1 MLAEREDALDAV
13 RQAFASAGAG
23 SPGLLLVTGVPG
35 AGRSA
40 VLAEAANLVDGG
52 VEPARVLR
60 ADATLAESAFP
71 FGVVQQLVR
80 PVVTGADPAEH
91 DRWFTGPA
99 EAVRP
104 LFLDDVAHTAP
115 HTAPSADAVLPGLH
129 ALVSHLAEDR
139 PLLLAVDDLQWTDH
153 PSLRWLAY
161 LVRRLARTRLLLLAT
176 LADGHAVAEPGLVD
190 DIATAA
196 DRTVQLAPLSAVG
209 VHRVLVAEFGEPVDP
224 AFTAACHAVTGG
236 NPAALL
242 AVAHGLHARSV
253 RPTASAAAVVA
264 AESHGL
270 LRERRLFHLST
281 QPAPVREVAH
291 ALVVLGDGADTDLVA
306 EVAGLDSLG
315 CKSAVHALDRLGL
328 LSSVD
333 PPRLAD
339 PGVGVALEAVMPL
352 PQREALHRHAAT
364 VLHDAGHPAERVA
377 EQLLRVT
384 RGYLRWE
391 ADLLRSAAASAL
403 DRGAGER
410 AVRYL
415 RRALLA
421 GPPGG
426 PERARLLVDLAAAER
441 GADPA
446 SSVSHVAQAL
456 PDLPGVPEAAV
467 AVLSVPFALA
477 TRSPSVAAVL
487 RTHAAAPDPQLAVAN
502 PDLALRLEARGRALD
517 RFGKQGLTDAVA
529 RLRGFGVAR
538 PHDTGGGREL
548 LAVLAHAAAA
558 TAALPATEVAAL
570 GANLLDREQADPAHV
585 HTALPLVITAMVAAD
600 AGAVVAPWLERVWD
614 SAQRQESTGVRS
626 AVAAQHAAVLAA
638 TGNPGRARA
647 LALAVLDGDA
657 SAWPESTATATVVLT
672 SIALHTQDGELARRV
687 LDTAHDAADP
697 RLVLTHLVLRG
708 LLDALRGDVVAALD
722 KILACGERAARFGWT
737 NATALPWR
745 VWAAGLHQRLGDLD
759 RASALAER
767 EYAAA
772 LAWGAP
778 TAVGRALRLRGMLL
792 GGVEGIGALRA
803 AVDRLRAGGDPIEL
817 ARAQV
822 MLGRRLTALGDPAA
836 SQSVEEADR
845 IARAGGGVWPAGND
859 EAELTGPVLRLGAS
873 GAAELTRAEQ
883 SVVAMVVRGWTN
895 QRIADSLGVTRRA
908 VEKNLTG
915 AYRKLGVPGR
925 SVLVEQWRALVPELE
940 VHVADER

>member
-13 RQAFASAGAG
+13 RQGFAAAATG
-23 SPGLLLVTGVPG
+23 SPGLLLVTGAPG
-35 AGRSA
+35 SGRSA
-40 VLAEAANLVDGG
+40 VLAAAADLVEAG
-52 VEPARVLR
+52 VAPARVLR
-60 ADATLAESAFP
+60 ADATLAESGFP
-71 FGVVQQLVR
+71 FGVVQQLLR
-80 PVVTGADPAEH
+80 PAVTGADPAEH
-91 DRWFTGPA
+91 DRWFAGAA

-104 LFLDDVAHTAP
+104 LFLDDAAHA
-115 HTAPSADAVLPGLH
+115 APSTDAVLPGLH
-129 ALVSHLAEDR
+129 ALVARLADDH
-139 PLLLAVDDLQWTDH
+139 PLLLAVDDLQWTDR

-161 LVRRLARTRLLLLAT
+161 LARRLGQSRVLLLAT
-176 LADGHAVAEPGLVD
+176 STDGHAVGEPGLVD
-190 DIATAA
+190 DVAA
-196 DRTVQLAPLSAVG
+196 SAIRTVQLAPLSAAG
-209 VHRVLVAEFGEPVDP
+209 VHRVLTAEFDEEVDP

-253 RPTASAAAVVA
+253 RPSASAAASVA
-264 AESHGL
+264 EASHVL

-281 QPAPVREVAH
+281 QPSSVRAAAR
-291 ALVVLGDGADTDLVA
+291 ALVVLGDTADTDLVA
-306 EVAGLDSLG
+306 DVAGLDALG
-315 CKSAVHALDRLGL
+315 CKSAVHAMDRLGL

-333 PPRLAD
+333 PPRLVD
-339 PGVGVALEAVMPL
+339 PAVGVALEATMPL

-403 DRGAGER
+403 ERGAGER

-441 GADPA
+441 GTDPA

-477 TRSPSVAAVL
+477 ARSPSVAAVL
-487 RTHAAAPDPQLAVAN
+487 RTHAAAPDPHLAGAN

-538 PHDTGGGREL
+538 PLDTGGGREL

-585 HTALPLVITAMVAAD
+585 HTALPLAITAMVAAD
-600 AGAVVAPWLERVWD
+600 AGRVAAPWLERAWD
-614 SAQRQESTGVRS
+614 AAQRQESAGVRS

-638 TGNPGRARA
+638 TGNPGRARV
-647 LALAVLDGDA
+647 LALGVLDGDA
-657 SAWPESTATATVVLT
+657 SSWPESAATATLVLT

-687 LDTAHDAADP
+687 LDAGHDAADP
-697 RLVLTHLVLRG
+697 RPVLAHLLLRG

-722 KILACGERAARFGWT
+722 KLLDCGERAARFGWT
-737 NATALPWR
+737 NPVALPWR

-792 GGVEGIGALRA
+792 GGVEGVDALRA
-803 AVDRLRAGGDPIEL
+803 AVDRLRAGGDPVEL
-817 ARAQV
+817 GRAQA
-822 MLGRRLTALGDPAA
+822 MLGRRLVGLGDPAGQRA
-836 SQSVEEADR
+836 VEEADR
-845 IARAGGGVWPAGND
+845 IARAAGGVWLAGND
-859 EAELTGPVLRLGAS
+859 EAELNGPVLRLGAS
-873 GAAELTRAEQ
+873 GAAELTRTEQ

-915 AYRKLGVPGR
+915 AYRKLGVRGR

-940 VHVADER
+940 AHVVDGR